1 MPVIISRANR
11 ALVVP
16 PAPGVLSTRPGAPVL
31 PDGNVVL
38 PHGMRETLLLRH
50 FGFKVPNPMLLYYDW
65 CGGHPFAIQRSTC
78 KLLTENAHCYV
89 LNHMGTGK
97 TKTALWSWD
106 WLHKERLCGRAL
118 VVAPLSTLNF
128 VWKREA
134 FSTLPARKVT
144 VLHGT
149 KQERL
154 DLLKDPAD
162 IYVINHHGLRVIVD
176 ALYTRPDIDCL
187 ILDELAVY
195 RNDNDRSKLMRK
207 FASRFNIVWGMT
219 GAPMPNEPTDVWGQ
233 ARIITPNTV
242 PKYRSHARDMLMIRR
257 GPYKWDPKPDA
268 VDQAFKMLQPSV
280 RYSLDDVVELPPLI
294 SRVVDV
300 AMSPQQNKV
309 YNKVAKELTTMVAQ
323 QQITAVNAGAAM
335 NKLLQIA
342 GGWVYTQAP
351 NFVRLDASERI
362 VTLIDLITSAEQKV
376 LVFIPYRHMIEGVSG
391 VFQRLEKTLQF
402 DHCVVHGSTNNR
414 DQIFNLFQNTDKY
427 KVMLAHPG
435 CVHHGLTLTA
445 ADTSIWYLPIP
456 SLDIYDQANARFR
469 RIGQGH
475 KQQLIHLQAT
485 PIEKRLY
492 SLLQKKQKVQDQLL
506 QLLEEATARRDGGLR
521 ERK

>member
-1 MPVIISRANR
+1 MPVTISRANK

-16 PAPGVLSTRPGAPVL
+16 PIPGVLTTWPSAPKL
-31 PDGNVVL
+31 PDGNVLL

-50 FGFKVPNPMLLYYDW
+50 FGFQVPNPMLIYYDW
-65 CGGHPFAIQRSTC
+65 CKSSDPPFAVQRSTC

-106 WLHKERLCGRAL
+106 WMNKSGLCGRML

-128 VWKREA
+128 VWRNEA
-134 FSTLPARKVT
+134 FRTLPARKVV

-154 DLLKDPAD
+154 DLLKEPAD
-162 IYVINHHGLRVIVD
+162 IYVINHDGLRVIAD

-187 ILDELAVY
+187 LLDELAVY
-195 RNDNDRSKLMRK
+195 RNDSDRSKLMRK

-242 PKYRSHARDMLMIRR
+242 PKYRAHARDMLMVKK
-257 GPYKWDPKPDA
+257 GPYTYVPKPDA
-268 VDQAFKMLQPSV
+268 VEQAFKMLQPSV

-294 SRVVDV
+294 SRTIDV
-300 AMSPQQNKV
+300 SLSNQQKKV
-309 YNKVAKELTTMVAQ
+309 YDKVAKELTTMVAQ
-323 QQITAVNAGAAM
+323 HQITALNAGAAM
-335 NKLLQIA
+335 NKLLQIG

-351 NFVRLDASERI
+351 SFVRLDASER
-362 VTLIDLITSAEQKV
+362 VATLIDLITSAEQKV
-376 LVFIPYRHMIEGVSG
+376 LVFIPYRHMIEGIAG
-391 VFQRLEKTLQF
+391 VFDRIKPGFE
-402 DHCVVHGSTNNR
+402 HCVVHGDTKDR
-414 DQIFNLFQNTDKY
+414 DRIFNLFQNTDKF
-427 KVMLAHPG
+427 KTMLAHPG
-435 CVHHGLTLTA
+435 CIHHGLTLTS
-445 ADTSIWYLPIP
+445 ADTSIWYLPIA
-456 SLDIYDQANARFR
+456 SLDVYDQANARFR
-469 RIGQGH
+469 RVGQTH

-485 PIEKRLY
+485 PVEKKLY
-492 SLLQKKQKVQDQLL
+492 ALLAKKQKVQDQLL
-506 QLLEEATARRDGGLR
+506 QLLEDATARRDGIGGP
-521 ERK
+521 